1 MKRTHMLRTTFCVVA
16 GVFISSPSMAY
27 QQNLGIIE
35 SPKVASFYH
44 SQAGESFADSVRFTI
59 LKPSRFVISYVA
71 NSLASPT
78 GETLFGLGS
87 GKASIFNLSALQSYG
102 SFDTKASGT
111 MTPQFMFLADAGQYS
126 LDLTGKSNGSAGGQY
141 FVSFAPVAPV
151 PEPATWASMMAGLA
165 LAGGTVRYRR
175 KKAQVAVS

>member
-1 MKRTHMLRTTFCVVA
+1 MNRKHLLRGLLCVVA
-16 GVFISSPSMAY
+16 SSLSASPSLAY

-44 SQAGESFADSVRFTI
+44 SQAGELFTDSVRFSV
-59 LKPSRFVISYVA
+59 LNSSRFVISYVA
-71 NSLASPT
+71 NSLVAPT

-102 SFDTKASGT
+102 GFDTKASGA
-111 MTPQFMFLADAGQYS
+111 MTPQFTFLADAGKYT
-126 LDLTGKSNGSAGGQY
+126 LDLTGKTTGSAGGQY
-141 FVSFAPVAPV
+141 FISFAPVAPV

-165 LAGGTVRYRR
+165 LASGAVRYKRR
-175 KKAQVAVS
+175 KVQVSVL